1 MFSKISRYRKL
12 DDVVVSDSSGRLA
25 ASKALRLIPEV
36 DGEFLHTV
44 EENDRLDHLAFKYYK
59 QPRKWWRI
67 CDANPD
73 FPFPP
78 ALLGKDTLVVERFP
92 VLIDTDDDEPLW
104 SEVLADLNAI
114 AGVEQVRVIKEELAL
129 VERAQTIGPDTV
141 TLIVP
146 KYGYTIIVH
155 YNGMNLSSTFLVSR
169 MVSLNLEVGPPERVG
184 RIGKTLIIPPNTV
197 A

>member
-12 DDVVVSDSSGRLA
+12 EDVVVPDSSGRLA
-25 ASKALRLIPEV
+25 ASKALRLIPKV

-92 VLIDTDDDEPLW
+92 LIINTEADEPLW
-104 SEVLADLNAI
+104 SEVLADLTAI
-114 AGVEQVRVIKEELAL
+114 VGVEQVRVLKEELAL
-129 VERAQTIGPDTV
+129 VDRTVTIGPDTV
-141 TLIVP
+141 TIQVP

-155 YNGMNLSSTFLVSR
+155 YNGLNLSSTFLVNR
-169 MVSLNLEVGPPERVG
+169 MVSLNLDVGPPERIG